1 MGLMTCFS
9 LWVSK
14 LFSFALYPQ
23 RRSLSEDRWKN
34 KPQSNRRSFKL
45 LLVVFH
51 CQEKQNKQRPPRLR
65 AQKAGLK

>member
-23 RRSLSEDRWKN
+23 RSSPGEDRWKN
-34 KPQSNRRSFKL
+34 KPQNNRRSFKL
-45 LLVVFH
+45 LLVAFH
-51 CQEKQNKQRPPRLR
+51 CQEKLNKQRRPRLR